1 MDDLRLGR
9 WQANRYPC
17 PVHLVLRPPLSI
29 RAVDT
34 AATEIPQAHV
44 KNRKVNEKHSTHRT
58 QKGSNERLF
67 QHGHTVCSFCFC
79 FWILFQNASSHSVSD
94 FLFFIFFFSFSF
106 FLYPPINWRQRS
118 KPNKTADVFRK
129 RGGREREREIGGE
142 RAWEIE
148 EGRES
153 NQLLRHYI

>member
-67 QHGHTVCSFCFC
+67 QHGHTVCSFCFG
-79 FWILFQNASSHSVSD
+79 FGILFQNASSHSVSD
-94 FLFFIFFFSFSF
+94 FFFLFFFFLFLFL
-106 FLYPPINWRQRS
+106 LYPPINYEDNAPSQIKLLMFFVREEGER
-118 KPNKTADVFRK
+118 
-129 RGGREREREIGGE
+129 GRERLAEREH
-142 RAWEIE
+142 
-148 EGRES
+148 GR
-153 NQLLRHYI
+153 